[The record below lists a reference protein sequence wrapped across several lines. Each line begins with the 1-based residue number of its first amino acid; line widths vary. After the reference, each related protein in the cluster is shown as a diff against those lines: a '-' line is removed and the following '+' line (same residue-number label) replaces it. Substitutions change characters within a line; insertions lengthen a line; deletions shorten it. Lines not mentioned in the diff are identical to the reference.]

1 MIRRCSSLIL
11 ASAIL
16 TGLPSAARAQS
27 VDSAMR
33 VIRARYERIN
43 AGSARYQ
50 SYQEDLDSLGLERW
64 ASGHGHITA
73 AFEGDTLRMIA
84 AEYSGREGHPKES
97 YYFWAGAPIEIRVRL
112 HIGAGESASSQK
124 TAEQRYYFDRGYL
137 VRWADPGHTI
147 HPLTT
152 GAVFARA
159 MRLLADATRLV
170 DAAHRMRDHNM
181 APATPAEIADAMR
194 RELRGLMVAEMEYY
208 AEAAKYSNNITTI
221 GYKSESPVEL
231 TLLDV
236 TDHGWTARATAT
248 ALPGKSC
255 VVYLGLPKRAPKTAR
270 DHVRPGAERE
280 VACDKP

>member
-1 MIRRCSSLIL
+1 
-11 ASAIL
+11 
-16 TGLPSAARAQS
+16 
-27 VDSAMR
+27 V
-33 VIRARYERIN
+33 
-43 AGSARYQ
+43 
-50 SYQEDLDSLGLERW
+50 
-64 ASGHGHITA
+64 
-73 AFEGDTLRMIA
+73 IA
-84 AEYSGREGHPKES
+84 ADYSGREGHPKES
-97 YYFWAGAPIEIRVRL
+97 YYFRAGAPIEIRVRL
-112 HIGAGESASSQK
+112 RVGTGESASAQK

-170 DAAHRMRDHNM
+170 DAARRMRDHSM

-194 RELRGLMVAEMEYY
+194 RELHGLMVAEMAYY
-208 AEAAKYSNNITTI
+208 AEAAKYSNNMTTV

-231 TLLDV
+231 TLVDV
-236 TDHGWTARATAT
+236 TDRGWTARATAS